1 MNNNEA
7 RRELEKLFGKI
18 CFIEKL
24 GLRYIPPSKR
34 KKIKGYSKYDDMLTY
49 HHIHERHLG
58 GKATVENG
66 AIVRGYN
73 HKWLHSLPEREKQLV
88 NQAMQ
93 NYKAS
98 VLKARQNGVD
108 IRPEDILSPEDIQ
121 EILAMTA
128 LSPLDLDT
136 EKRKEKFNR
145 AKQKRETRQLID
157 DALYGE
163 WEDEE
168 R

>member
-1 MNNNEA
+1 MSNNGA
-7 RRELEKLFGKI
+7 RRELERLFGKI

-24 GLRYIPPSKR
+24 GIRYIPPKER

-49 HHIHERHLG
+49 HHIQERHLG

-73 HKWLHSLPEREKQLV
+73 HKWLHSLPEHEKQLI

-93 NYKAS
+93 EYKAS
-98 VLKARQNGVD
+98 VLRAKQNGVD
-108 IRPEDILSPEDIQ
+108 IRPEDILTPEDLQ
-121 EILAMTA
+121 EVIEMTTLAT
-128 LSPLDLDT
+128 LNT
-136 EKRKEKFNR
+136 EVKRKRQKFNR
-145 AKQKRETRQLID
+145 AKQKRETQQLID